1 MLTDLRYAFRALR
14 RNPGFTTIAV
24 LTLALGIG
32 ANATVFSWM
41 EGLVLNPFP
50 SVREPSRL
58 VSVKLM
64 TKNGPGSSMSYPAFA
79 ALRAGAHTLDGL
91 TAYQFY
97 QFGLQDPVA
106 DGPAQPVW
114 GVFASENYFSVLGV
128 RPVLGRAFV
137 ASDTISGAPPVA
149 VLGNALW
156 RHRFASDPAI
166 IGRVVRLNGHDVT
179 VVGVSPPG
187 FAGSFAGFNFELWV
201 PLSTYDEL
209 GDYKGKLATPYSWWL
224 TAFGRLKP
232 GVSVAQARADLDV
245 VGRQLAHEYPGM
257 GAVSATAQPFDGGGA
272 RAMLAPTFT
281 ALLGV
286 TGLVLLIVCATLAN
300 LLLAR
305 AATRRRE
312 LGVRGALGAGR
323 RRLARQ
329 LLVECLVLALPGAV
343 LGVLLAAWGRSAL
356 GVLIPASGLPLA
368 LDTPIDTRVLAFV
381 VVVTITAVLLFGLAP
396 AIRASRPD
404 LATVLKN
411 GTPGSGLSRSRMRGA
426 FVVAQVALSLVAV
439 VSAALFVRTLRA
451 LDKIDPGFRDPSH
464 VLLVSTDFGFAGIRD
479 ASVMRT
485 TVDRLVE
492 RTVGVPGV
500 SSVAVADHVP
510 MGLGGGDN
518 WSVSV
523 PGYTPRK
530 DENMSV
536 GITYVTPDYFEVMR
550 IPVLQ
555 GRAMAASDPASEAT
569 RAIVVNE
576 TFANHFLAGRN
587 PIGASVSLGLAKK
600 PNAVIV
606 GVARN
611 VVRGFNDVATLAAPA
626 EPAIYAAYAGAPVAA
641 ITLHVRASGDPLT
654 VLPGVRRAVA
664 EVAPSLPIMSPVTLD
679 EYAKGAF
686 FLQRVGA
693 TVLGAL
699 GGVALLLAALGL
711 YGVTAHSVTE
721 RTRETGVR
729 IALGA
734 TARQVITSFLREG
747 ARLALIGVSIG
758 AVIALLVGQLLAS
771 QLYGVHPR
779 DPTTLGTTALLLAF
793 VALLASYIP
802 ARRATR
808 VDPIIALRTD

>member
-1 MLTDLRYAFRALR
+1 MLSDLRYAFRALR
-14 RNPGFTTIAV
+14 RNPGFTAIAV

-32 ANATVFSWM
+32 ANTTVFSWM

-50 SVREPSRL
+50 AVRESSRL

-79 ALRAGAHTLDGL
+79 ALRDGAHTLDGL

-97 QFGLQDPVA
+97 EFGLQDRMT

-137 ASDTISGAPPVA
+137 ASDTVSGAPPVV
-149 VLGNALW
+149 VLGNGLW
-156 RHRFASDPAI
+156 RHRFAADPGV

-179 VVGVSPPG
+179 VVGVAPPS
-187 FAGSFAGFNFELWV
+187 FAGSFAGFEFELWV

-224 TAFGRLKP
+224 IAFGRLKP
-232 GVSVAQARADLDV
+232 GVSVAQARADLDL
-245 VGRQLAHEYPGM
+245 VGRQVAREYPGM

-286 TGLVLLIVCATLAN
+286 TALVLLIVCATLAN

-323 RRLARQ
+323 SRLARQ
-329 LLVECLVLALPGAV
+329 LLVECLALAIPGAV

-356 GVLIPASGLPLA
+356 GALIPTNGMPLA

-381 VVVTITAVLLFGLAP
+381 TVVTIVAVLVFGLAP
-396 AIRASRPD
+396 ALRASRPD

-439 VSAALFVRTLRA
+439 VSAALFVRTLHA
-451 LDKIDPGFRDPSH
+451 LDHLDPGFRDPSH

-479 ASVMRT
+479 ASVMRA

-492 RTVGVPGV
+492 RTATVPGV
-500 SSVAVADHVP
+500 SAVAVADHVP
-510 MGLGGGDN
+510 MGLNGGDN

-523 PGYTPRK
+523 PGYAPRK
-530 DENMSV
+530 DEIMSV
-536 GITYVTPDYFEVMR
+536 GITYITPDYFDVMR
-550 IPVLQ
+550 IPLLQ
-555 GRAMAASDPASEAT
+555 GRAIAASDPVGGSA
-569 RAIVVNE
+569 RPIVVNE
-576 TFANHFLAGRN
+576 TFANHYLPGRN
-587 PIGASVSLGLAKK
+587 PLGAPVALGLARE

-606 GVARN
+606 GVAHN
-611 VVRGFNDVATLAAPA
+611 VVRWFNDVATLAAPA
-626 EPAIYAAYAGAPVAA
+626 EPAVYAAYAGSPVAA
-641 ITLHVRASGDPLT
+641 ITLHVRTSGDPFA
-654 VLPGVRRAVA
+654 VLPSVRSAIA

-679 EYAKGAF
+679 DYARGAF

-693 TVLGAL
+693 TVLSAL

-711 YGVTAHSVTE
+711 YGVTAQSVTE

-734 TARQVITSFLREG
+734 TARQVITSFVQEG
-747 ARLALIGVSIG
+747 AQLAVIGVSIG
-758 AVIALLVGQLLAS
+758 AVVALAVGQLLAT
-771 QLYGVHPR
+771 QLYGVHGR
-779 DPTTLGTTALLLAF
+779 DPLTLVATALLLAA

-808 VDPIIALRTD
+808 VDPIIALRVD